1 MELQAQLEG
10 TENRINVART
20 NFNNTAKEFNTT
32 IRRFPKN
39 ILANLFGFEKRAY
52 FEAAEGAEQA
62 PKVEF

>member
-1 MELQAQLEG
+1 M
-10 TENRINVART
+10 ART
-20 NFNNTAKEFNTT
+20 NFNNVAKEFNTA

-39 ILANLFGFEKRAY
+39 ILAGLFGFEKRAY

>member
-1 MELQAQLEG
+1 MEG

-20 NFNNTAKEFNTT
+20 NFNNAAKNFNTA

-39 ILANLFGFEKRAY
+39 ILAGIFGFEKHAY
-52 FEAAEGAEQA
+52 FEAEAGAEKS

>member
-1 MELQAQLEG
+1 MKHTCNYLFLPLLPL
-10 TENRINVART
+10 R
-20 NFNNTAKEFNTT
+20 FNTA

-39 ILANLFGFEKRAY
+39 ILASLFGFEKRAY